1 MNADER
7 LQLNKMIKESNVIDK
22 TETIRKL
29 KHSEKL
35 KADVELM
42 CELKKDH
49 YDMDYKDLEASCF
62 SKCSFL
68 SQNYYDIYIKLL
80 KDELDKTILM
90 QFIEELKNIEDG
102 RVDQHEASVNVGK
115 LLKQLYIDSALKKA
129 EKLDNN
135 QSEEI
140 KKPEIKQ
147 VSWLEYKKN
156 NL

>member
-29 KHSEKL
+29 RHSDKL
-35 KADVELM
+35 KEDVELM
-42 CELKKDH
+42 CSLKKDH
-49 YDMDYKDLEASCF
+49 YDMSYSDLESLCF
-62 SKCSFL
+62 SQCSFL

-80 KDELDKTILM
+80 KDELDKSILM

-102 RVDQHEASVNVGK
+102 KVDQHEASVNVGK

-129 EKLDNN
+129 EKLDSKA
-135 QSEEI
+135 SEEI

>member
-22 TETIRKL
+22 TATIRKL
-29 KHSEKL
+29 KHSDKL

-42 CELKKDH
+42 SQLKKDH
-49 YDMDYKDLEASCF
+49 YDMEYNDLEAICF
-62 SKCSFL
+62 SNCSFL

-80 KDELDKTILM
+80 KDELDISILK
-90 QFIEELKNIEDG
+90 QFIEELKKIEDG
-102 RVDQHEASVNVGK
+102 KVDQHEASVNVGK

-129 EKLDNN
+129 EKLDGEI
-135 QSEEI
+135 SEQI
-140 KKPEIKQ
+140 KKPEIKK